1 MFLNYSTANT
11 TTNMSLPKLD
21 RKISQRSL
29 NIVNVETSA
38 TASSSVVTKSVNNLQ
53 SNESNSAGV
62 FMSNSLHAT
71 TNGMTLNGDDY
82 NFPHIAS
89 SDLIDGHNA
98 NLIRT
103 HSYRLNSYKEQLK
116 SSLTKNRSMLD
127 KTNSQMPITTTS
139 RSSPPKSSNA
149 ISPKEA
155 LSLYKNCLTDFEKTE
170 ILEYSQIYFVG
181 PEAEKHNVSSIRDYC
196 DENGTYRKVRYDHIA
211 YRYEVFETLGSGSFG
226 LVVKCYDHKNKELV
240 AIKIIRNRKK
250 LEQQGMVEVKLLNH
264 IKNLDVDEKANL
276 VHIKEYFYFRNH
288 LCISFELLGYVFS
301 KLSTKIIIKMLIFL
315 RMNLYEVIKKN
326 QFQGFTSNLVRKF
339 AYAILQ
345 CLKLL
350 NKERI
355 IHCDLKPVS

>member
-11 TTNMSLPKLD
+11 NSNMSLPKLE

-29 NIVNVETSA
+29 NIVNVETS
-38 TASSSVVTKSVNNLQ
+38 TTTSTSGVTKSVNNIQ
-53 SNESNSAGV
+53 TNDNSITNNGV
-62 FMSNSLHAT
+62 FLSNSLHAT
-71 TNGMTLNGDDY
+71 TNSMQLNGDEY

-89 SDLIDGHNA
+89 SDIIDSHNS

-116 SSLTKNRSMLD
+116 SNLTKNRSMLD
-127 KTNSQMPITTTS
+127 KTNSQMSIPATTITTTS
-139 RSSPPKSSNA
+139 SSLSPPKSSNSL
-149 ISPKEA
+149 SPREA
-155 LSLYKNCLTDFEKTE
+155 LVLYKHCLTDFEKTE

-196 DENGTYRKVRYDHIA
+196 DDNGTYRKVRYDHIA

-288 LCISFELLGYVFS
+288 LCISFELLGYE
-301 KLSTKIIIKMLIFL
+301 
-315 RMNLYEVIKKN
+315 LYYIY
-326 QFQGFTSNLVRKF
+326 L
-339 AYAILQ
+339 
-345 CLKLL
+345 
-350 NKERI
+350 
-355 IHCDLKPVS
+355 